1 MLIVQKYGGT
11 SVANADRIKAVAQRV
26 VRTKKSG
33 NQLVVVLSALGDTT
47 DKLLKLAQQV
57 SSRPSERELD
67 MLIST
72 GEQISVALLAM
83 AIHSLGYEA
92 VSFTGSQ
99 VGIIT
104 DSVHTKAHIK
114 RINTDK
120 IIEALRR
127 NKIVIVAG
135 FQGIDLSEE
144 ITTLGRGGSDLT
156 AVALAAALEAKICE
170 IYTDVEGVYTA
181 DPRIVSDVK
190 KMKGLSYPEMLE
202 LASLGAQ
209 VIQARS
215 IVVAQRFNIPI
226 HIRSSFKK
234 TKGTLISKEVGKM
247 EDVLVKGVTYNKDEA
262 KITIL
267 NVPDKPGM
275 AAEIFKT
282 IARANINVDMIIQN
296 IRQILDSSSRK
307 TEGTDVSFTVL
318 KRDLRNT
325 LEVVKK
331 LSRKIG
337 AGGVIYDSQIAKISV
352 VGLGMRS
359 HSGVAAKMFDALA
372 QKGVNIEMIST
383 SEIKISCVIKEKD
396 TEKAVRAIHK
406 RFKLGKR

>member
-11 SVANADRIKAVAQRV
+11 SVANADRIKTVAQRV

-33 NQLVVVLSALGDTT
+33 KQLVVVLSALGDTT
-47 DKLLKLAQQV
+47 DRLMELAQQV

-83 AIHSLGYEA
+83 AVHSLGYQA

-104 DSVHTKAHIK
+104 DSVHTRAHIRK
-114 RINTDK
+114 INTDK
-120 IIEALRR
+120 IMKALRR

-156 AVALAAALEAKICE
+156 AVALAAALGAKTCE

-181 DPRIVSDVK
+181 DPRIVPDAR
-190 KMKGLSYPEMLE
+190 KMKWLSYPEMLE
-202 LASLGAQ
+202 MASLGAQ

-275 AAEIFKT
+275 AAEIFRT

-296 IRQILDSSSRK
+296 IRQIRDSSSRK
-307 TEGTDVSFTVL
+307 KEGTDVSFTVL
-318 KRDLRNT
+318 KTDLRNT

-337 AGGVIYDSQIAKISV
+337 AGGIIYDSQIAKISV
-352 VGLGMRS
+352 VGLGMKS

-396 TEKAVRAIHK
+396 TEKAIRAIHK
-406 RFKLGKR
+406 KFKLGKR

>member
-26 VRTKKSG
+26 VGAKKSG
-33 NQLVVVLSALGDTT
+33 KQLVVVLSALGDTT
-47 DKLLKLAQQV
+47 DELLKLAQQV

-83 AIHSLGYEA
+83 AVHSLGYQA

-104 DSVHTKAHIK
+104 DSVHTRAHIR

-120 IIEALRR
+120 IIKALRR

-135 FQGIDLSEE
+135 FQGVDLSEE

-156 AVALAAALEAKICE
+156 AVALAAALEAKTCE

-181 DPRIVSDVK
+181 DPRIVPDAR
-190 KMKGLSYPEMLE
+190 KMKWLSYPEMLE

-234 TKGTLISKEVGKM
+234 TRGTLISKEVRKM

-267 NVPDKPGM
+267 NVPDRPGM

-296 IRQILDSSSRK
+296 IRQIRDSSSRK

-318 KRDLRNT
+318 KTDLRNT

-337 AGGVIYDSQIAKISV
+337 AGGIIYDSQIAKISV
-352 VGLGMRS
+352 VGLGMKS

-396 TEKAVRAIHK
+396 TEKAIRAIHK
-406 RFKLGKR
+406 KFKLGKR

>member
-1 MLIVQKYGGT
+1 MLIVQKYGGS
-11 SVANADRIKAVAQRV
+11 SVANADRIKTVAQRV

-47 DKLLKLAQQV
+47 DKLMELAQQI
-57 SSRPSERELD
+57 SPHPSKRELD

-83 AIHSLGYEA
+83 AVHSLGYQA

-104 DSVHTKAHIK
+104 DSVHTRAHIK
-114 RINTDK
+114 RINTNK
-120 IIEALRR
+120 IIEALRH

-135 FQGIDLSEE
+135 FQGVDLSEE

-181 DPRIVSDVK
+181 DPRIVPEAR
-190 KMKGLSYPEMLE
+190 KMKWLSYPEMLE

-234 TKGTLISKEVGKM
+234 TKGTLISKEVKKM
-247 EDVLVKGVTYNKDEA
+247 EDVLVKGVTYHKDEA
-262 KITIL
+262 KVTIL

-275 AAEIFKT
+275 AAKVFRA

-296 IRQILDSSSRK
+296 IRQIRDNSSKKS
-307 TEGTDVSFTVL
+307 EGTDVSFTVL
-318 KRDLRNT
+318 KTDLRNT

-337 AGGVIYDSQIAKISV
+337 AGGIIYDSQIAKISV
-352 VGLGMRS
+352 VGLGMKS

-383 SEIKISCVIKEKD
+383 SEIKISCIIKEKN
-396 TEKAVRAIHK
+396 TEKAIRAIHK
-406 RFKLGKR
+406 RFKLGRK

>member
-47 DKLLKLAQQV
+47 DKLLKLARQV
-57 SSRPSERELD
+57 SPHPSERELD

-83 AIHSLGYEA
+83 AIHSLGYQA

-104 DSVHTKAHIK
+104 DSVHTRAHIK
-114 RINTDK
+114 RINTNK
-120 IIEALRR
+120 IIEALRH

-156 AVALAAALEAKICE
+156 AVALAAALEAKTCE

-181 DPRIVSDVK
+181 DPRIVPDAR
-190 KMKGLSYPEMLE
+190 KMKWLSYPEMLE
-202 LASLGAQ
+202 MASLGAQ

-234 TKGTLISKEVGKM
+234 TKGTLISKEVKKM

-267 NVPDKPGM
+267 NVPDRPGM
-275 AAEIFKT
+275 AAKVFRT

-296 IRQILDSSSRK
+296 IRQIRDSSSRK
-307 TEGTDVSFTVL
+307 VEGTDVSFTVL

-331 LSRKIG
+331 LSREIG
-337 AGGVIYDSQIAKISV
+337 AGGIIYDSQIAKISV
-352 VGLGMRS
+352 IGLGMRS

-383 SEIKISCVIKEKD
+383 SEIKISCIIKEKD
-396 TEKAVRAIHK
+396 TEKAIRAIHK
-406 RFKLGKR
+406 RFKLGRK

>member
-47 DKLLKLAQQV
+47 DKLLKLARQV
-57 SSRPSERELD
+57 SPHPSERELD

-83 AIHSLGYEA
+83 AVHSLGYQA

-104 DSVHTKAHIK
+104 DSVHTRAHIK
-114 RINTDK
+114 RINTNK

-135 FQGIDLSEE
+135 FQGVDLSEE

-156 AVALAAALEAKICE
+156 AVALAAALEAKTCE

-181 DPRIVSDVK
+181 DPRIVPDAR
-190 KMKGLSYPEMLE
+190 KMKWLSYPEMLE
-202 LASLGAQ
+202 MASLGAQ

-234 TKGTLISKEVGKM
+234 TKGTLISKEVKKM

-267 NVPDKPGM
+267 NVPDRPGM
-275 AAEIFKT
+275 AAKVFRT

-296 IRQILDSSSRK
+296 IRQIRDSSSRK
-307 TEGTDVSFTVL
+307 VEGTDVSFTVL
-318 KRDLRNT
+318 KTDLRNT

-337 AGGVIYDSQIAKISV
+337 AGGIIYDSRIAKISV
-352 VGLGMRS
+352 VGLGMKS

-383 SEIKISCVIKEKD
+383 SEIKISCIIKEKD
-396 TEKAVRAIHK
+396 TEKAIRAIHK
-406 RFKLGKR
+406 RFKLGRK

>member
-1 MLIVQKYGGT
+1 
-11 SVANADRIKAVAQRV
+11 
-26 VRTKKSG
+26 
-33 NQLVVVLSALGDTT
+33 
-47 DKLLKLAQQV
+47 
-57 SSRPSERELD
+57 

-83 AIHSLGYEA
+83 AVHSLGYEA

-120 IIEALRR
+120 IIKALRR

-156 AVALAAALEAKICE
+156 AVALAAALEAKTCE

-181 DPRIVSDVK
+181 DPRIVPDAR
-190 KMKGLSYPEMLE
+190 KMKWLSYPEMLE
-202 LASLGAQ
+202 LASLGTQ

-234 TKGTLISKEVGKM
+234 TKGTLISKEAKKM
-247 EDVLVKGVTYNKDEA
+247 EDVLVKGITYDKNEA

-296 IRQILDSSSRK
+296 IRQIRDSSSRK

-318 KRDLRNT
+318 KTDLRNT

-337 AGGVIYDSQIAKISV
+337 AEGVIYDSRIAKISV

-396 TEKAVRAIHK
+396 TEKAIRAIHK
-406 RFKLGKR
+406 KFKLGKR

>member
-11 SVANADRIKAVAQRV
+11 SVANADRIKTVAQRV
-26 VRTKKSG
+26 VRAKKSG
-33 NQLVVVLSALGDTT
+33 NRLVVVLSALGDTT

-57 SSRPSERELD
+57 SSCPSERELD

-104 DSVHTKAHIK
+104 DSIHTKAHIK

-120 IIEALRR
+120 IIKALRR
-127 NKIVIVAG
+127 NKIVNVAG
-135 FQGIDLSEE
+135 FQGVDLSEE

-181 DPRIVSDVK
+181 NPRIVPDAR
-190 KMKGLSYPEMLE
+190 KMKWISYPEMLE

-209 VIQARS
+209 IIQARS
-215 IVVAQRFNIPI
+215 ILVAQRFNLPI
-226 HIRSSFKK
+226 HIRSSFKE
-234 TKGTLISKEVGKM
+234 TKGTLISKEVKKM
-247 EDVLVKGVTYNKDEA
+247 EYVLVKGITYNKDEA

-296 IRQILDSSSRK
+296 IRQIRDSSSRK
-307 TEGTDVSFTVL
+307 REGTDVSFTVL
-318 KRDLRNT
+318 KTDLRNT

-337 AGGVIYDSQIAKISV
+337 AGGIIYDSWIAKISV
-352 VGLGMRS
+352 IGLGMRS

-396 TEKAVRAIHK
+396 TEKAIRAIHK